1 MRLGH
6 PDNDGD
12 QDGDDDDDDEHDDD
26 IIMKMNM
33 VMVMVKLMI
42 QSTKMMVDLEKQV
55 LSNDNFMTVLV
66 RFQLIF
72 LNDIKY
78 PACRELSPYR
88 PYQELISNDIFIIS

>member
-55 LSNDNFMTVLV
+55 LSNDNFMTILV
-66 RFQLIF
+66 HFQLIF
-72 LNDIKY
+72 LSYKIYCMSRTFALHALSRTDIK
-78 PACRELSPYR
+78 
-88 PYQELISNDIFIIS
+88 

>member
-12 QDGDDDDDDEHDDD
+12 QDDDDDDEHGDD
-26 IIMKMNM
+26 IIIKMNM

-72 LNDIKY
+72 LNNTK
-78 PACRELSPYR
+78 
-88 PYQELISNDIFIIS
+88 

>member
-12 QDGDDDDDDEHDDD
+12 QDDDDDEHDDD
-26 IIMKMNM
+26 IIMIMNM
-33 VMVMVKLMI
+33 LMVMVKLMI
-42 QSTKMMVDLEKQV
+42 QSTKMMVDLRKQV

-72 LNDIKY
+72 LNNIKY
-78 PACRELSPYR
+78 KTK
-88 PYQELISNDIFIIS
+88 

>member
-12 QDGDDDDDDEHDDD
+12 QDDDDDDEHGDD
-26 IIMKMNM
+26 IIIKMNM

-72 LNDIKY
+72 LNDVKY